1 MDYRYESTSYETG
14 HYGGLTFT
22 PIIIQGKLYYE
33 ARSTAQTIQGYNAVD
48 LYTGETLS
56 FDNNTMPAFGSIYNY
71 ESPNQHGGFSY
82 LWRTSGVTLPSGY
95 TSRSGTTTWEMLDGF
110 TGNTITKIANVT
122 SGGTAVY
129 GKDGSILRYNLV
141 TTGGVQYLQV
151 WNSSAMPTMLLGTGG
166 TDLWQWRPERLTVH
180 NGDTAFSLNVTIPK
194 SVQGSIRAIR
204 EDEYIIGG
212 TSGVNKEGQPLVL
225 GNMWKLSLKPGQE
238 GQLIWNYTF
247 TPPFDI
253 APSEAYLS
261 MYRGGVFGPTLAPED
276 GVFYYVNSLTKEIWG
291 FDLETGNKL
300 WGPTTPESD
309 WQYYGIYNYVYQ
321 SKLLTFGYSGVLTAY
336 DIKTGKVLWNYTA
349 ESSGYESPYGNYP
362 IEAFVVADGKIY
374 TVTGEH
380 SPSQPLFR
388 GQNLRCI
395 DAETGK
401 EIFKT
406 LFYGAGSGGGHL
418 TTTNMVIADDLIVGL
433 NYFDNQIYSF
443 GKGPSA
449 TIVTASPKVSVH
461 GNSVLIEGTVT
472 DVSPGTK
479 QLEQDLRFPNG
490 VPAMSDANMSAWM
503 EYVYMKQPKPTDAK
517 GVEVVLSVLDPNNNY
532 YEVGRTTS
540 DASGMFKKSFIPE
553 VPGEYT
559 IIATFA
565 GSKSYWQSSAESSF
579 VVDEAPPTASPY
591 PVSALPPTETYFA
604 ISTAAII
611 ITIAIVGALIVL
623 LLRKKP

>member
-1 MDYRYESTSYETG
+1 M
-14 HYGGLTFT
+14 
-22 PIIIQGKLYYE
+22 
-33 ARSTAQTIQGYNAVD
+33 
-48 LYTGETLS
+48 
-56 FDNNTMPAFGSIYNY
+56 
-71 ESPNQHGGFSY
+71 
-82 LWRTSGVTLPSGY
+82 
-95 TSRSGTTTWEMLDGF
+95 
-110 TGNTITKIANVT
+110 
-122 SGGTAVY
+122 
-129 GKDGSILRYNLV
+129 
-141 TTGGVQYLQV
+141 
-151 WNSSAMPTMLLGTGG
+151 GTGG
-166 TDLWQWRPERLTVH
+166 TDLWQWRPERLAVH

-194 SVQGSIRAIR
+194 AVQGSIRAIR

-300 WGPTTPESD
+300 WGPTSPESD

-418 TTTNMVIADDLIVGL
+418 TTTNVVIADDLIVGL

-449 TIVTASPKVSVH
+449 TTVTVSPKVSVH

-540 DASGMFKKSFIPE
+540 DTSGMFKKSFIPE

-579 VVDEAPPTASPY
+579 VVDEEAPTASPY